1 MKKFTVIT
9 IYIFFINLILI
20 SSLNFKPQNAYAN
33 TYEYF
38 RVLVNDAYIYQD
50 ALCTQK
56 IFEIPKTYYV
66 KAESYNKE
74 YARVSFGYD
83 NNGYPV
89 IMGYM
94 KVSELS
100 LVNTTPSNPYSIIKV
115 STALSDILFNDADLK
130 NAYFN
135 VPNNTFMTYYG
146 NFNLDNGSTLCYVYC
161 NNKLGYID
169 LNSLNPFSVPENSD
183 PLPKEEPDT
192 EVDGTLENTVTPPS
206 SLKGEGLQII
216 IIVGISIICISIVYT
231 LFKPTKNKVYKRE
244 PDHFEDEE

>member
-1 MKKFTVIT
+1 MKKFALIS
-9 IYIFFINLILI
+9 IYITLICVI
-20 SSLNFKPQNAYAN
+20 FNIKPTTANAQN
-33 TYEYF
+33 YEYF
-38 RVLVNDAYIYQD
+38 RVLISDAYIYQD

-56 IFEIPKTYYV
+56 IFEVPKTYYV

-83 NNGYPV
+83 NSGYPV

-94 KVSELS
+94 KVSDL
-100 LVNTTPSNPYSIIKV
+100 TPASVVPTNPYNVIKV
-115 STALSDILFNDADLK
+115 STALSDILFNDANLK

-146 NFNLDNGSTLCYVYC
+146 NYNLENGSTLCYVYC

-169 LNSLNPFSVPENSD
+169 LNSLNPFSVPDNLD
-183 PLPKEEPDT
+183 PLPKEPEPET
-192 EVDGTLENTVTPPS
+192 EVDGTENSKTPPS

-231 LFKPTKNKVYKRE
+231 LFKPSKNKIYKRE
-244 PDHFEDEE
+244 NVEFEDEE